1 MILKYEF
8 YRVGSWKESVIFGD
22 DMKVVEMLGIW
33 IAGTMV

>member
-1 MILKYEF
+1 MILTNEF
-8 YRVGSWKESVIFGD
+8 YRVGSGKKSVIFED